1 MASPETVVTPV
12 AQARIAEERFAKSD
26 RLFYVVAAVLML
38 IFTAGGFRRFYLHGK
53 APWGEM
59 TSQIGPLIVVH
70 GIAMSSWVILF
81 LVQSTLI
88 LTGYR
93 RVHMVVTG
101 RVGAVLAPLI
111 VILGSTAAALSAH
124 FRPEIYGPL
133 GGPRAFLATMFIEM
147 VLFGTLV
154 GVGLAYRRRPE
165 IHRPMMLLATIVI
178 LSGSLDRFPYMED
191 LAFRS
196 PLYVWGPVLLFGG
209 LLFLLQWAMSR
220 TANRWYLMGYAG
232 TVIASFLSVAVGN
245 SGLWNRMLRTFV
257 P

>member
-12 AQARIAEERFAKSD
+12 AQARMAEGRFAKSD
-26 RLFYVVAAVLML
+26 RLFYAVAAVLML

-59 TSQIGPLIVVH
+59 TSQIGSLIVVH
-70 GIAMSSWVILF
+70 GLAMSSWVILF

-111 VILGSTAAALSAH
+111 VILGSTAAALSVH
-124 FRPEIYGPL
+124 FRPEIYRPF
-133 GGPRAFLATMFIEM
+133 GGPRAFLATMLIEM

-154 GVGLAYRRRPE
+154 GVGLMYR
-165 IHRPMMLLATIVI
+165 
-178 LSGSLDRFPYMED
+178 
-191 LAFRS
+191 
-196 PLYVWGPVLLFGG
+196 
-209 LLFLLQWAMSR
+209 
-220 TANRWYLMGYAG
+220 
-232 TVIASFLSVAVGN
+232 
-245 SGLWNRMLRTFV
+245 
-257 P
+257 